1 MAGKTVV
8 NPRDRDIDFPA
19 RSRAMNPWISL
30 ACLWALAALMMTL
43 GWLWQRRHSNAGI
56 VDVLWAGGVGG
67 GSVFFALYG
76 DGAAWAR
83 IILAV
88 LGGAWGIRLAA
99 HLWTRVSGEPE
110 DGRYQNLRVH
120 WNGNQLY
127 FFLFF
132 QFQALLIALFSLP
145 FLAVARNPA
154 RFGPWMLAAIAI
166 WLISVIGES
175 IADRQLARFR
185 ADPAHHG
192 RTCRD
197 GLWRCS
203 RHPNYFFEWIH
214 WFAYVCLALGSPI
227 AWLAWS
233 GPLVMYVFLRWISG
247 IPYTETQALR
257 SRGDDYRAYQ
267 RSTSMLIPWF
277 PKRSEP

>member
-1 MAGKTVV
+1 
-8 NPRDRDIDFPA
+8 
-19 RSRAMNPWISL
+19 MNPWISL
-30 ACLWALAALMMTL
+30 ACLWALAALTMTL

-67 GSVFFALYG
+67 GSIFFALCG
-76 DGAAWAR
+76 DGAVWPR
-83 IILAV
+83 VLLGL
-88 LGGAWGIRLAA
+88 LGGLWATRLAA

-110 DGRYQNLRVH
+110 DGRYQNLRTH
-120 WNGNQLY
+120 WNGNQLN

-132 QFQALLIALFSLP
+132 QFQALLIVLFSLP
-145 FLAVARNPA
+145 FLAVARSPSG
-154 RFGPWMLAAIAI
+154 FGPWMLAAIVI

-185 ADPAHHG
+185 TDPSHHG

-197 GLWRCS
+197 GLWRYS

-214 WFAYVCLALGSPI
+214 WFAYVCLAPGSPI

-233 GPLVMYVFLRWISG
+233 GPVVMYVFLRWISG

-277 PKRSEP
+277 PKRSDP